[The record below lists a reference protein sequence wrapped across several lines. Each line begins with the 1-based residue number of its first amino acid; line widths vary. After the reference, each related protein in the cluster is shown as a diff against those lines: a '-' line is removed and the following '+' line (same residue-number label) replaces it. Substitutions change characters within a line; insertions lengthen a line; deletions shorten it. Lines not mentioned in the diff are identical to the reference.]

1 MTSKSKSKNKQNT
14 HLATGKDG
22 TPWIV
27 DENGKKIKKVRK
39 KVRRRAS
46 IGHAAPNDNSQSSFE
61 FATSNSM
68 SEFRIDRDESTS
80 GYDTSGKK
88 MMSFRTEATEMSTSH
103 HSSSRQGPRSLDF
116 RSPKTKTP
124 KKSKKSKSL
133 KSVDNETWWHID
145 DDIKERRIVK
155 KSSKDSKDRLSQTD
169 HGPSSASVMTPVSSK
184 KKKKKSMSKSK
195 SVRHVS
201 SQDLDYDSGPDS
213 PIGTVN
219 TTGTGSIR
227 SKPRRLKSQPDMSLE
242 FNDSGDLDMLMSQ
255 SVHDHVRKPASAKPK
270 LGKSKTTLGK
280 IGKKLGKSC
289 KALSV
294 SSRKLNMS
302 SHNYGKDRDSSPSRS
317 NHSGTQK
324 SIPSRAKPLPKD
336 IKDIDGVLWR
346 VDEFGNKRNKVRRKS
361 KSNNGT
367 GWSSGDESHVTY
379 SSRETQD
386 YNYSNKS
393 MPTWS
398 SDDGSG
404 DSFSTGRR
412 RTRPPQRRNSLGSV
426 GAGSVGSAGKKPD
439 SEKSIYVDLND
450 SHMRTPKRGTRSK
463 SMSHGV
469 VESPAQQQQRRGS
482 APGTPGG
489 AKKEDTN
496 DVLVQN
502 LQHRLKNSEKE
513 VARLCRVT
521 MDQQDKMEDS
531 KRELK
536 KMRGQLTNSN
546 HDKQALMME
555 LDGLKLQIEKRKDRS
570 NKSLEVSGGATT
582 QELVEQLCDLE
593 DDKEALEKELAS
605 ERALCKQRLLA
616 KEEEVRFLQEELE
629 RMRAEQGEKQL
640 AYMQKRSVS
649 DEDESMYSFNSSAN
663 KSSPR
668 RHGHSMQFVGKILGN
683 HLKDKAETEVALQK
697 EDIRNLQDRVFQL
710 QQSNEKLTKELKQA
724 TLEIKDDDDE
734 EMRFAKEAAMKAAS
748 LSQPTPKKDLKAK
761 VMSLSRR
768 HRSNSDC
775 DDNSCLSLSFR
786 GGVGDCVRNGRSTDV
801 SISQSFRHDRPQG
814 LY

>member
-14 HLATGKDG
+14 RLAHEKDG

-27 DENGKKIKKVRK
+27 DEQGKKIKKVRK

-46 IGHAAPNDNSQSSFE
+46 IGHAAPIDNSQSSFE
-61 FATSNSM
+61 FGTSNSI
-68 SEFRIDRDESTS
+68 SEFGIDRDDSTS

-88 MMSFRTEATEMSTSH
+88 MTSFRTEATEMSTSH
-103 HSSSRQGPRSLDF
+103 HSSSHQGPRSLDF
-116 RSPKTKTP
+116 RSPKTKSP

-133 KSVDNETWWHID
+133 KSVNNETWWHID

-201 SQDLDYDSGPDS
+201 SQDLDYDSGLDS

-227 SKPRRLKSQPDMSLE
+227 PKPQRLKSQPEMSLE
-242 FNDSGDLDMLMSQ
+242 GSSSGDLDFLMSQ
-255 SVHDHVRKPASAKPK
+255 SVHEHVRKPASEKPK

-289 KALSV
+289 KALSK
-294 SSRKLNMS
+294 STKNLSLGS
-302 SHNYGKDRDSSPSRS
+302 YDHGKDRDPSPSRS
-317 NHSGTQK
+317 KHSGTQK
-324 SIPSRAKPLPKD
+324 SIPNRAKPLPKD
-336 IKDIDGVLWR
+336 IKEIDGVLWR
-346 VDEFGNKRNKVRRKS
+346 VDEYGNKLNKVRRKS
-361 KSNNGT
+361 SKRNLGA
-367 GWSSGDESHVTY
+367 GWSSGDESHVTH

-398 SDDGSG
+398 SDDASG
-404 DSFSTGRR
+404 DSFSAGRR
-412 RTRPPQRRNSLGSV
+412 RTRPLQRRNSLGSV
-426 GAGSVGSAGKKPD
+426 GAGSVGSAGKKPE
-439 SEKSIYVDLND
+439 SEKSIYIDLND
-450 SHMRTPKRGTRSK
+450 SHTRTPKRGTRSK
-463 SMSHGV
+463 SMCHGV
-469 VESPAQQQQRRGS
+469 SESPLQQQRRSS
-482 APGTPGG
+482 APGTPIRH
-489 AKKEDTN
+489 KKEKTN

-513 VARLCRVT
+513 IARLCRVT
-521 MDQQDKMEDS
+521 MDQQDKMQES
-531 KRELK
+531 KNELK
-536 KMRGQLTNSN
+536 TMRDKLKNSN
-546 HDKQALMME
+546 HDNQSLRME
-555 LDGLKLQIEKRKDRS
+555 VDGLKLQIEKRKDQS
-570 NKSLEVSGGATT
+570 NKPLEIAGGATT
-582 QELVEQLCDLE
+582 KELMEQICDLE
-593 DDKEALEKELAS
+593 DDKGALEKELAS

-629 RMRAEQGEKQL
+629 RMRSEQGEKQL
-640 AYMQKRSVS
+640 AYMQKMSVS
-649 DEDESMYSFNSSAN
+649 DEDESLYSSSN
-663 KSSPR
+663 KSSAR
-668 RHGHSMQFVGKILGN
+668 HHGHSIQFVGKILGN

-697 EDIRNLQDRVFQL
+697 EEIRNLQDRVFQL

-734 EMRFAKEAAMKAAS
+734 EMRYAKEAAMKAAS

-761 VMSLSRR
+761 VMSLGRR
-768 HRSNSDC
+768 HRSNSDN

-801 SISQSFRHDRPQG
+801 SISQSFRHNRPQG